1 MFVVY
6 FIEEKNIL
14 LNQLRKSVP
23 SVGENVT
30 IKGRKGKVSSVTPID
45 EKNIHV
51 EFILEKVKKIKPVVD
66 HSKKIKR

>member
-1 MFVVY
+1 MFIVY

-51 EFILEKVKKIKPVVD
+51 EFILEKVKKNKPVVD